1 MRKLITIWVAAVMLL
16 AACSAGGTI
25 GDERPTGDAEDGDV
39 TAITLI
45 TPESGGGYP
54 APSNPY
60 PVSPVE
66 ALLPTGQVPTG
77 QVPTGYPEMT
87 VDVPPSDLTPAVG
100 GDSMTTRPPSDGS
113 PATPFPVPDRMLA
126 TLVRDLAAL
135 ADVPIDEIDLAV
147 AEAVVWPNAGLGCP
161 AEGMAYVEVQVDGMR
176 IVLDAG
182 GRAYEFHT
190 DGGQRYVLCRDGR
203 PVSTGNI
210 ER

>member
-1 MRKLITIWVAAVMLL
+1 MRKLIIIWIAAVALL

-25 GDERPTGDAEDGDV
+25 DDERPTGDGDV

-54 APSNPY
+54 APNNPY

-66 ALLPTGQVPTG
+66 ALL
-77 QVPTGYPEMT
+77 PTGYPEMT
-87 VDVPPSDLTPAVG
+87 VDVPPSDLTPAAG
-100 GDSMTTRPPSDGS
+100 GDSMTTRPPSAGP
-113 PATPFPVPDRMLA
+113 PATPFPVPDRVLA
-126 TLVRDLAAL
+126 ALVRDLAAL
-135 ADVPIDEIDLAV
+135 ADVPIDEIDLAA
-147 AEAVVWPNAGLGCP
+147 AEPVVWPNAGLGCP
-161 AEGMAYVEVQVDGMR
+161 AEGMGYAEVQVDGMR

-182 GRAYEFHT
+182 GRTHEFHT

>member
-1 MRKLITIWVAAVMLL
+1 MRKLIIIWVAAVALL

-25 GDERPTGDAEDGDV
+25 DDGRPTGDAGHGDV
-39 TAITLI
+39 TVITLI
-45 TPESGGGYP
+45 TPESNGGYP
-54 APSNPY
+54 GPGNPY

-66 ALLPTGQVPTG
+66 ALLPTGQVPA
-77 QVPTGYPEMT
+77 GYPEMT

-100 GDSMTTRPPSDGS
+100 GDLMTTRPPSEG
-113 PATPFPVPDRMLA
+113 PTTTPFPVPGRVLA
-126 TLVRDLAAL
+126 ALVRDLAAL
-135 ADVPIDEIDLAV
+135 ADVPIDEIDLAA
-147 AEAVVWPNAGLGCP
+147 AEPVVWPNAGLGCP
-161 AEGMAYVEVQVDGMR
+161 AEGVAHPEVQVEGML

-182 GRAYEFHT
+182 GRTYEFHT